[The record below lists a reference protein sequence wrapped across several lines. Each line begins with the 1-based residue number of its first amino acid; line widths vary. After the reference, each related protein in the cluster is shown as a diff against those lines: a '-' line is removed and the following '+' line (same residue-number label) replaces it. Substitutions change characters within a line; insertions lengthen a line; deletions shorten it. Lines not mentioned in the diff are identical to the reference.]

1 MINSL
6 IRRNDMANSPFHKA
20 IFDMEEKRS
29 SLFLDRRRIPS
40 RKAKLLIALGFIA

>member
-1 MINSL
+1 
-6 IRRNDMANSPFHKA
+6 MAHSPLTKA

-40 RKAKLLIALGFIA
+40 RKAKFLIALGLIC